1 MVDPPI
7 GEHRADLAPYLVG
20 DQPLRPPT
28 RWTLRQGPSVRVP
41 RALVLG
47 IVELGKR
54 SMKSFFEHR
63 MATYAEQLSYR
74 GLFGFFP
81 FIILVFALLAVLR
94 VDAVFDRLIEA
105 AMGAPPQQIPEPLEP
120 VAEEG
125 RAQAG
130 FLRPL
135 IEQAREQAGGGLLS
149 FGIVISLW
157 SVSAVAFTLTEALNV
172 AYGVEETRSRRKRF
186 AFALVLGPFLALA
199 LIVASGLML
208 IGPRVAGWFT
218 GLAGL
223 DEAWVALWGWLR
235 FPVALFL
242 LAAVLSVVYRFVPD
256 TDRSFWFATPGAV
269 FAVIAWAIA
278 SLGFSFYLANFAD
291 RGLTYGSLGM
301 AVGLLVYLY
310 LSASVVLLGAEIN
323 AAVYRL
329 RRGQISENSRNLQ
342 G

>member
-1 MVDPPI
+1 M
-7 GEHRADLAPYLVG
+7 
-20 DQPLRPPT
+20 
-28 RWTLRQGPSVRVP
+28 
-41 RALVLG
+41 
-47 IVELGKR
+47 VELGTR
-54 SMKSFFEHR
+54 AVKSFFEDR

-74 GLFGFFP
+74 GLFGLFP
-81 FIILVFALLAVLR
+81 FIILVFALLAVLQL
-94 VDAVFDRLIEA
+94 DAVFDRLIEA

-125 RAQAG
+125 RAQAE

-149 FGIVISLW
+149 FGIVLSLW
-157 SVSAVAFTLTEALNV
+157 SVSAVVFALTEALNT

-186 AFALVLGPFLALA
+186 AFALVFGPLLALA
-199 LIVASGLML
+199 LIVACCLML
-208 IGPRVAGWFT
+208 IGPRVAGGLA

-223 DEAWVALWGWLR
+223 DEAWVALWAWLR
-235 FPVALFL
+235 FPVALVL

-256 TDRSFWFATPGAV
+256 TDRSFWSGTPGAL

-291 RGLTYGSLGM
+291 RGLTYGSLGT
-301 AVGLLVYLY
+301 AIGLLVYLY

-323 AAVYRL
+323 AAVHHIR
-329 RRGQISENSRNLQ
+329 
-342 G
+342 

>member
-1 MVDPPI
+1 MV
-7 GEHRADLAPYLVG
+7 ELCKR
-20 DQPLRPPT
+20 
-28 RWTLRQGPSVRVP
+28 SVRN
-41 RALVLG
+41 
-47 IVELGKR
+47 
-54 SMKSFFEHR
+54 FFDHR
-63 MATYAEQLSYR
+63 MIAYAEQLSYQ
-74 GLFGFFP
+74 GLFGLFP
-81 FIILVFALLAVLR
+81 FIILVFALLAVLQL
-94 VDAVFDRLIEA
+94 DAVFDRLIEA

-125 RAQAG
+125 RAQTE

-149 FGIVISLW
+149 FGIVLSLW
-157 SVSAVAFTLTEALNV
+157 SVSAVVFALTEALNT

-186 AFALVLGPFLALA
+186 AFALVFGPFLALA
-199 LIVASGLML
+199 LIVACCLML
-208 IGPRVAGWFT
+208 IGPRGAGGLA

-223 DEAWVALWGWLR
+223 DEAWVALWAWLR
-235 FPVALFL
+235 FPVALVL

-256 TDRSFWFATPGAV
+256 TDRSIWSGTPGAL

-291 RGLTYGSLGM
+291 RGLTYGSLGT

-323 AAVYRL
+323 AAVYHIR
-329 RRGQISENSRNLQ
+329 
-342 G
+342 